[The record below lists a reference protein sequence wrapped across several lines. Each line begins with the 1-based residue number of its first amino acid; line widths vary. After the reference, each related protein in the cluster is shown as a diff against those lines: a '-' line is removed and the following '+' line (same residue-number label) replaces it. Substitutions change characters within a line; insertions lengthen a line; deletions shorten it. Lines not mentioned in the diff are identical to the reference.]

1 VEVKIM
7 VTGLTARPSLAAIIV
22 ATTLLLAC
30 APALAGACDFDT
42 SASTGPAEQVG
53 MAQPAAATK
62 VPAATVAKVSTPRTA
77 KQTVV
82 KEKIA
87 TQQSDRTQVVYRN

>member
-1 VEVKIM
+1 MRK
-7 VTGLTARPSLAAIIV
+7 LTAGAAAV
-22 ATTLLLAC
+22 LLAC
-30 APALAGACDFDT
+30 APALSLACEYDT
-42 SASTGPAEQVG
+42 SASMGPAEQLG
-53 MAQPAAATK
+53 QAQPPAAKK
-62 VPAATVAKVSTPRTA
+62 VQAATVAKVSTPRTA

>member
-1 VEVKIM
+1 MAVRFPEVPMRK
-7 VTGLTARPSLAAIIV
+7 LTAVGAAV
-22 ATTLLLAC
+22 LLAC
-30 APALAGACDFDT
+30 APALASACDFDT